1 MSVDIQLLKNI
12 ITKIAELQLIAKE
25 NDISLYIDVRESDV
39 KLHIIKYV
47 KTPYDIFKPTQIKTL
62 HEEKIEIEDDYD
74 VIYSVITTEN
84 V

>member
-1 MSVDIQLLKNI
+1 MRVDIQLLKNI

-25 NDISLYIDVRESDV
+25 NDISLYIEVRESDV
-39 KLHIIKYV
+39 NLHIIKYV